1 MIKAVIFDMDG
12 TLVDTERLGI
22 KAWKAGA
29 AELGLAIDEAL
40 IHQFIGRTLP
50 DVMDI
55 LDKHYGSHET
65 TEAIYRRHKEIR
77 DEMVKTELELKAGAA
92 ECLDELLAAGYH
104 VGLATSS
111 RLVTAERNLKMVGL
125 FDKFET
131 VTCGE
136 DVVHGKPDPEM
147 YLLAC
152 ERAGFAPEECAV
164 VEDSRNGCV
173 SGITAGCHVFAV
185 PDIVPLPQD
194 VVDGC
199 EAVLD
204 TLFDL
209 AAADTVVRRSSHI
222 TTGTPAELARR
233 WAKRRL
239 LLARLPSVPSM
250 FLGRPQTR
258 PSAPRAVSTSVT
270 AAATL
275 FMLFSSICGVIGEVI
290 VSPASH
296 PASPVRESP

>member
-29 AELGLAIDEAL
+29 AELGLAIDDAL

-50 DVMDI
+50 DVTGI
-55 LDKHYGSHET
+55 LEEHYGSHET
-65 TEAIYRRHKEIR
+65 AEAIYVRHKEIR

-111 RLVTAERNLKMVGL
+111 RRVTAERNLKAFGL

-152 ERAGFAPEECAV
+152 ERAGFADRKSV
-164 VEDSRNGCV
+164 V
-173 SGITAGCHVFAV
+173 
-185 PDIVPLPQD
+185 
-194 VVDGC
+194 
-199 EAVLD
+199 
-204 TLFDL
+204 
-209 AAADTVVRRSSHI
+209 
-222 TTGTPAELARR
+222 
-233 WAKRRL
+233 
-239 LLARLPSVPSM
+239 
-250 FLGRPQTR
+250 
-258 PSAPRAVSTSVT
+258 
-270 AAATL
+270 
-275 FMLFSSICGVIGEVI
+275 
-290 VSPASH
+290 
-296 PASPVRESP
+296 

>member
-1 MIKAVIFDMDG
+1 MWGYSAFPQIKPAKINLSLFGRLRHKASVYVTKVQYDIYVIYKFVTCSRFAVTQADEGADMIKAVIFDMDG

-29 AELGLAIDEAL
+29 AELGIAIDDAL

-55 LDKHYGSHET
+55 LDEHYGSRET
-65 TEAIYRRHKEIR
+65 AEAIYVRHKEIR
-77 DEMVKTELELKAGAA
+77 DEIVKTELELKAGAA

-111 RLVTAERNLKMVGL
+111 RHVTAERNLKMVGL

-136 DVVHGKPDPEM
+136 DVVHGKPNPEM

-209 AAADTVVRRSSHI
+209 AAAVKAVR
-222 TTGTPAELARR
+222 
-233 WAKRRL
+233 
-239 LLARLPSVPSM
+239 
-250 FLGRPQTR
+250 
-258 PSAPRAVSTSVT
+258 
-270 AAATL
+270 
-275 FMLFSSICGVIGEVI
+275 
-290 VSPASH
+290 
-296 PASPVRESP
+296 

>member
-1 MIKAVIFDMDG
+1 MKAQYGIYVIYKLSNAVELRQCDSESRWGTDMIKAVIFDMDG

-22 KAWKAGA
+22 KAWKAPA
-29 AELGLAIDEAL
+29 AELGVAIDDTL

-55 LDKHYGSHET
+55 LEVHYGSRET
-65 TEAIYRRHKEIR
+65 AEAIYHRHKEIR

-104 VGLATSS
+104 V
-111 RLVTAERNLKMVGL
+111 
-125 FDKFET
+125 
-131 VTCGE
+131 
-136 DVVHGKPDPEM
+136 HGKPDPEM

-152 ERAGFAPEECAV
+152 ERAGFVPEECAV

-209 AAADTVVRRSSHI
+209 
-222 TTGTPAELARR
+222 
-233 WAKRRL
+233 
-239 LLARLPSVPSM
+239 
-250 FLGRPQTR
+250 
-258 PSAPRAVSTSVT
+258 T
-270 AAATL
+270 AAVKA
-275 FMLFSSICGVIGEVI
+275 
-290 VSPASH
+290 
-296 PASPVRESP
+296 VR

>member
-29 AELGLAIDEAL
+29 AELGFAIDEAL

-136 DVVHGKPDPEM
+136 DVMHGKPDPEM

-173 SGITAGCHVFAV
+173 SGITAGC
-185 PDIVPLPQD
+185 P
-194 VVDGC
+194 
-199 EAVLD
+199 VLSSRWRPG
-204 TLFDL
+204 L
-209 AAADTVVRRSSHI
+209 A
-222 TTGTPAELARR
+222 
-233 WAKRRL
+233 
-239 LLARLPSVPSM
+239 ARLPCLRRPRYCAVAA
-250 FLGRPQTR
+250 GRGGWLR
-258 PSAPRAVSTSVT
+258 GRARHIVRSDGGGQGR
-270 AAATL
+270 AL
-275 FMLFSSICGVIGEVI
+275 DNCGVETSNRLTLRLSKRG
-290 VSPASH
+290 PAMVG
-296 PASPVRESP
+296 PVLLKRRFGILTDVL

>member
-1 MIKAVIFDMDG
+1 MKEQYGIYVIYKLSNAVELRQCDSESRWGTDMIKAVIFDMDG

-22 KAWKAGA
+22 KAWKAPA
-29 AELGLAIDEAL
+29 AELGVAIDDTL

-55 LDKHYGSHET
+55 LEVHYGSRET
-65 TEAIYRRHKEIR
+65 AEAIYRRHKEIR

-111 RLVTAERNLKMVGL
+111 RHATAERNLKMVGL

-152 ERAGFAPEECAV
+152 ERAGFVPEECAV

-204 TLFDL
+204 SLFDL
-209 AAADTVVRRSSHI
+209 
-222 TTGTPAELARR
+222 
-233 WAKRRL
+233 
-239 LLARLPSVPSM
+239 
-250 FLGRPQTR
+250 
-258 PSAPRAVSTSVT
+258 T
-270 AAATL
+270 AAVKA
-275 FMLFSSICGVIGEVI
+275 
-290 VSPASH
+290 
-296 PASPVRESP
+296 VR

>member
-152 ERAGFAPEECAV
+152 ERAG
-164 VEDSRNGCV
+164 NGCV

-209 AAADTVVRRSSHI
+209 AAAIKAVR
-222 TTGTPAELARR
+222 
-233 WAKRRL
+233 
-239 LLARLPSVPSM
+239 
-250 FLGRPQTR
+250 
-258 PSAPRAVSTSVT
+258 
-270 AAATL
+270 
-275 FMLFSSICGVIGEVI
+275 
-290 VSPASH
+290 
-296 PASPVRESP
+296 

>member
-1 MIKAVIFDMDG
+1 MTVTKAVQADEGTDMIKAVIFDMDG
-12 TLVDTERLGI
+12 TLVDTERLDVR
-22 KAWKAGA
+22 AWKVGA
-29 AELGLAIDEAL
+29 AELGIAIDDAL
-40 IHQFIGRTLP
+40 VHQFIGRSMP
-50 DVMDI
+50 DVRDI
-55 LDKHYGSHET
+55 LEEHYGSREIVET
-65 TEAIYRRHKEIR
+65 VEAHYRDAL
-77 DEMVKTELELKAGAA
+77 DEMVKTDLELKAGAA
-92 ECLDELLAAGYH
+92 ECLDELLTAGYH

-111 RLVTAERNLKMVGL
+111 RRVAAERNLKTVGL

-136 DVVHGKPDPEM
+136 DVVRGKPDPEM

-209 AAADTVVRRSSHI
+209 TAAV
-222 TTGTPAELARR
+222 
-233 WAKRRL
+233 
-239 LLARLPSVPSM
+239 
-250 FLGRPQTR
+250 
-258 PSAPRAVSTSVT
+258 RAV
-270 AAATL
+270 
-275 FMLFSSICGVIGEVI
+275 
-290 VSPASH
+290 
-296 PASPVRESP
+296 R

>member
-1 MIKAVIFDMDG
+1 MTSAYVTIVQYAIYVIYKFVKCARVAVMQSGEGTDMIKTVIFDMDG

-29 AELGLAIDEAL
+29 AELGVAIDDAL

-65 TEAIYRRHKEIR
+65 TEAIYVRHKEIR
-77 DEMVKTELELKAGAA
+77 DEMVKTDLELKAGAA
-92 ECLDELLAAGYH
+92 ECVDELLAAGYH

-111 RLVTAERNLKMVGL
+111 RRVAAERNLKTVGL
-125 FDKFET
+125 FDKFGT
-131 VTCGE
+131 VTFGE
-136 DVVHGKPDPEM
+136 DVAYGKPDPEI

-173 SGITAGCHVFAV
+173 SGITAGCHVFVV

-199 EAVLD
+199 EAVLN

-209 AAADTVVRRSSHI
+209 
-222 TTGTPAELARR
+222 
-233 WAKRRL
+233 
-239 LLARLPSVPSM
+239 
-250 FLGRPQTR
+250 
-258 PSAPRAVSTSVT
+258 T
-270 AAATL
+270 AAVKA
-275 FMLFSSICGVIGEVI
+275 
-290 VSPASH
+290 
-296 PASPVRESP
+296 VR

>member
-1 MIKAVIFDMDG
+1 MTVTKAVQADEGTDMIKAVIFDMDG
-12 TLVDTERLGI
+12 TPVDTERLDMR
-22 KAWKAGA
+22 AWKVGA
-29 AELGLAIDEAL
+29 AELGIEIDDTL

-55 LDKHYGSHET
+55 LEAHYGSRET
-65 TEAIYRRHKEIR
+65 AVAIYHRHKEIR

-111 RLVTAERNLKMVGL
+111 RLVTAERNLKTVGL

-131 VTCGE
+131 VTFGE
-136 DVVHGKPDPEM
+136 DVACGKPDPEI

-209 AAADTVVRRSSHI
+209 
-222 TTGTPAELARR
+222 
-233 WAKRRL
+233 
-239 LLARLPSVPSM
+239 
-250 FLGRPQTR
+250 
-258 PSAPRAVSTSVT
+258 T
-270 AAATL
+270 AAVKAV
-275 FMLFSSICGVIGEVI
+275 C
-290 VSPASH
+290 
-296 PASPVRESP
+296 

>member
-173 SGITAGCHVFAV
+173 SGITAGRGGWLRGRARYAV
-185 PDIVPLPQD
+185 RSGGGGQ
-194 VVDGC
+194 GR
-199 EAVLD
+199 ALD
-204 TLFDL
+204 NCGVETSNCPRL
-209 AAADTVVRRSSHI
+209 RSSKR
-222 TTGTPAELARR
+222 GPAMVGPLLLE
-233 WAKRRL
+233 RRL
-239 LLARLPSVPSM
+239 SILA
-250 FLGRPQTR
+250 
-258 PSAPRAVSTSVT
+258 
-270 AAATL
+270 
-275 FMLFSSICGVIGEVI
+275 GVL
-290 VSPASH
+290 
-296 PASPVRESP
+296 

>member
-29 AELGLAIDEAL
+29 AELGVAIDEAL

-55 LDKHYGSHET
+55 LDKHYGRHET
-65 TEAIYRRHKEIR
+65 TEAVYARHKEIR

-92 ECLDELLAAGYH
+92 ECIDELLTAGYH

-111 RLVTAERNLKMVGL
+111 RLVTAERNLKMAGL

-152 ERAGFAPEECAV
+152 KRAGFAPEECAV

-194 VVDGC
+194 VVEWLRGRARFAVRPGGGGQGC
-199 EAVLD
+199 ALGNCGVEASGWPSLR
-204 TLFDL
+204 LSK
-209 AAADTVVRRSSHI
+209 R
-222 TTGTPAELARR
+222 GPAMVGP
-233 WAKRRL
+233 L
-239 LLARLPSVPSM
+239 LLKRHFGILADVL
-250 FLGRPQTR
+250 
-258 PSAPRAVSTSVT
+258 
-270 AAATL
+270 
-275 FMLFSSICGVIGEVI
+275 
-290 VSPASH
+290 
-296 PASPVRESP
+296 

>member
-22 KAWKAGA
+22 KAWKVGA
-29 AELGLAIDEAL
+29 VELGIAIDDAL
-40 IHQFIGRTLP
+40 IYQFIGRTLP
-50 DVMDI
+50 DVMGI
-55 LDKHYGSHET
+55 LEEHYGSHEAAD
-65 TEAIYRRHKEIR
+65 AIYRRHKEIR
-77 DEMVKTELELKAGAA
+77 DEMVKTDLELKAGTA
-92 ECLDELLAAGYH
+92 ECLDELLAAGYQ

-111 RLVTAERNLKMVGL
+111 RHVTAERTLKAFDL

-136 DVVHGKPDPEM
+136 EVEHGKPDPEM

-152 ERAGFAPEECAV
+152 KRAGFAPQECAV

-173 SGITAGCHVFAV
+173 SGIAAGCHVFAV

-199 EAVLD
+199 AAVLD

-209 AAADTVVRRSSHI
+209 
-222 TTGTPAELARR
+222 
-233 WAKRRL
+233 
-239 LLARLPSVPSM
+239 
-250 FLGRPQTR
+250 
-258 PSAPRAVSTSVT
+258 T
-270 AAATL
+270 AAVKT
-275 FMLFSSICGVIGEVI
+275 
-290 VSPASH
+290 
-296 PASPVRESP
+296 VR

>member
-1 MIKAVIFDMDG
+1 MWGYSAFPQIKPAKINLSLFGRLRHKASVYVTKVQYDIYVIYKFVTCSRFAVTQADEGADMIKAVIFDMDG

-29 AELGLAIDEAL
+29 AELGIAIDDAL

-55 LDKHYGSHET
+55 LDEHYGSRET
-65 TEAIYRRHKEIR
+65 AEAVYVRHKEIR

-111 RLVTAERNLKMVGL
+111 RHVTAERNLKMVGL

-136 DVVHGKPDPEM
+136 DVVHGKPNPEM

-209 AAADTVVRRSSHI
+209 AAAVKAVR
-222 TTGTPAELARR
+222 
-233 WAKRRL
+233 
-239 LLARLPSVPSM
+239 
-250 FLGRPQTR
+250 
-258 PSAPRAVSTSVT
+258 
-270 AAATL
+270 
-275 FMLFSSICGVIGEVI
+275 
-290 VSPASH
+290 
-296 PASPVRESP
+296 

>member
-1 MIKAVIFDMDG
+1 
-12 TLVDTERLGI
+12 
-22 KAWKAGA
+22 
-29 AELGLAIDEAL
+29 
-40 IHQFIGRTLP
+40 
-50 DVMDI
+50 MDI

-65 TEAIYRRHKEIR
+65 TEAVYVRHKEIR
-77 DEMVKTELELKAGAA
+77 DEIVKTDLELKAGAA
-92 ECLDELLAAGYH
+92 ECIDELLAAGYH

-111 RLVTAERNLKMVGL
+111 RHATAERNLKMVGL

-136 DVVHGKPDPEM
+136 DVVHGSPTPRCICS
-147 YLLAC
+147 LR
-152 ERAGFAPEECAV
+152 RAGFAPEECAV

-209 AAADTVVRRSSHI
+209 PAAVKAVR
-222 TTGTPAELARR
+222 
-233 WAKRRL
+233 
-239 LLARLPSVPSM
+239 
-250 FLGRPQTR
+250 
-258 PSAPRAVSTSVT
+258 
-270 AAATL
+270 
-275 FMLFSSICGVIGEVI
+275 
-290 VSPASH
+290 
-296 PASPVRESP
+296 